1 MDTAGVILGIESDRE
16 PVENDWRL
24 YRDYRVRIWGFNNWT
39 IAASP
44 RHPLLLAVMR
54 AVAAN
59 LRRLAEGKGKGL
71 GELGDVF
78 YKEVIDSTGPRAFT
92 DAVVGF
98 VAGWD
103 EANGGA
109 KKEGKGK
116 GEEGVYKQV
125 GLLEKSKIVAGDVLV
140 LPIRAMSV
148 LEADRNDG
156 EGVRSLGVESV
167 VRHWSEGTWKADHF
181 VIYGEKPEGWKGAE
195 VVKGID

>member
-1 MDTAGVILGIESDRE
+1 MDGAGVVVGIESDRE

-24 YRDYRVRIWGFNNWT
+24 YRDYRARIWGVNNWT
-39 IAASP
+39 IGAAP
-44 RHPLLLAVMR
+44 GHPLMLAVIR

-59 LRRLAEGKGKGL
+59 LRRLAESKGKGL

-78 YKEVIDSTGPRAFT
+78 YKEVIDSTGPRAFSN
-92 DAVVGF
+92 AVVGF
-98 VAGWD
+98 VAGWN
-103 EANGGA
+103 EANGA
-109 KKEGKGK
+109 KEGK

-125 GLLEKSKIVAGDVLV
+125 GMLERSVMIAGDVLV

-156 EGVRSLGVESV
+156 EGARSLGVESV

-181 VIYGEKPEGWKGAE
+181 VIYGEKPAGWKGAE
-195 VVKGID
+195 VVKGIE